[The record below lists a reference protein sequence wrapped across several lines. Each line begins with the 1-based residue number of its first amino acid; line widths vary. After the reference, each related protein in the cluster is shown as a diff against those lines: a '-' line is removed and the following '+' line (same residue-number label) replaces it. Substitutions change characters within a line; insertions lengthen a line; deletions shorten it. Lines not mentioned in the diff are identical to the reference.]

1 MYSLVLFAHELWM
14 AGQKNREGAK
24 DGVLHSLG
32 DGGLVTSE
40 V

>member
-1 MYSLVLFAHELWM
+1 M

-32 DGGLVTSE
+32 DGGPVTSE